1 MKKVLPVTLC
11 VISMLNICGCKE
23 HVYGNEEERFY
34 TLDFV
39 FVNDDGE
46 SLVNELPVIAGDNRG
61 YISHGVY
68 NMTVNIGNE
77 TFVAPK
83 DKLLRKVTI
92 GGVDQLRWN
101 FVSIA
106 KPLFDTVN
114 MTLSCK
120 RIFGNMETH
129 TIVSKWNEPYYMAS
143 PECKKVIFDG
153 KEYPV
158 IYNPDTYTNVVTI
171 KIDNQ

>member
-1 MKKVLPVTLC
+1 MKKLILMLIAAVC
-11 VISMLNICGCKE
+11 MLNICGCKE
-23 HVYGNEEERFY
+23 HVYGNEEERYY

-46 SLVNELPVIAGDNRG
+46 SLVNELPVIAGDDMG

-83 DKLLRKVTI
+83 DKLLRKVKS
-92 GGVDQLRWN
+92 GNDYQLRWT
-101 FVSIA
+101 FVSCGERF
-106 KPLFDTVN
+106 FDTVK

-120 RIFGNMETH
+120 RIFGNDDIH
-129 TIVSKWNEPYYMAS
+129 TIVTDWCEPSYMWL

-171 KIDNQ
+171 QIDN